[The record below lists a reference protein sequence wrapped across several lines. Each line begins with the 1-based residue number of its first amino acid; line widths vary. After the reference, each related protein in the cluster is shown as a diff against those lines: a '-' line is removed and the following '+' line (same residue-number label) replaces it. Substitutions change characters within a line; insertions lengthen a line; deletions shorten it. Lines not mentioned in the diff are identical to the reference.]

1 MSLVLNV
8 LCVATG
14 FLIYQE
20 TKIEHYVFL
29 NYYDSKAIRA
39 IMQYLLIQLAA
50 DMQYLLIQL
59 PADMQYLLI
68 QLAANMK
75 YLLLQLAAKMQYLL
89 I

>member
-29 NYYDSKAIRA
+29 NYYDSKAI
-39 IMQYLLIQLAA
+39 
-50 DMQYLLIQL
+50 
-59 PADMQYLLI
+59 
-68 QLAANMK
+68 
-75 YLLLQLAAKMQYLL
+75 
-89 I
+89 